1 LFSILQAS
9 NDMTKLFATQLSFY
23 MSMALGNVCT
33 ISELSVSA
41 LGVPAPNALD
51 TCRVQLDLIWCNNA
65 SRAMRLT
72 AFLLRVHFDQ
82 PWTMDPNRLTMHLQH
97 HNCAL
102 V

>member
-51 TCRVQLDLIWCNNA
+51 TCRVQLDLI
-65 SRAMRLT
+65 
-72 AFLLRVHFDQ
+72 
-82 PWTMDPNRLTMHLQH
+82 
-97 HNCAL
+97 
-102 V
+102 